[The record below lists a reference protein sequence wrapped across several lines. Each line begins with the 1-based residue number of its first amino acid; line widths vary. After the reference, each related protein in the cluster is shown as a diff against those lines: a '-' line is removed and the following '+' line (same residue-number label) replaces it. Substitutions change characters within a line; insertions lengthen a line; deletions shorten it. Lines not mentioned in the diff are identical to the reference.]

1 MSQAA
6 IGAPHYDTDR
16 GLISSPPVS
25 MGFRDEGSPGRSNG
39 PVSPSAMYRP
49 AQVGSVV
56 DSRYKLL
63 REIACG
69 GGGIVFEAE
78 HVHTRA
84 RVALKA
90 LTLTAASTQKRKR
103 ILREARALGRISDP
117 HVVSVL
123 DAGECKKHGP
133 FVVIALIEG
142 RTLESFISS
151 RYRLDIP
158 ATVALIHQLG
168 TALYQLGR
176 RGVVHRDV
184 KPSNVLVARGL
195 CGKPDTAVL
204 IDFGVAKVEDT
215 SPLSGGRITFDGDL
229 VGTPEYMAP
238 EQVSEG
244 ETVDHRTDVYGLG
257 ALAYECLT
265 GSPPFTGPALAV
277 VSSIIVGAQPQPI
290 ARFRSDVPPALAA
303 AVVRALDR
311 DPTKRWIDTAA
322 FARACTAVLGDPAPP
337 LYLYPSG
344 SGGPESGNPTS
355 IRRRAARIPYQAPAR
370 ILVGPRAGYD
380 ARVEDI
386 SIAGALLET
395 AADVPV
401 QSAVSVRFPLPMSG
415 RVVTQDAIVRWV
427 RSRGTSRVLGIEF
440 ANPAADLTAEI
451 DAYSSLKE

>member
-6 IGAPHYDTDR
+6 IGLPQSETDPP
-16 GLISSPPVS
+16 LISSPPVS
-25 MGFRDEGSPGRSNG
+25 NGHQDDVYRNRSSG
-39 PVSPSAMYRP
+39 PATPSYRP
-49 AQVGSVV
+49 AQVGSLV
-56 DSRYKLL
+56 DSRYRLL

-90 LTLTAASTQKRKR
+90 LTLTAASMQKRRR
-103 ILREARALGRISDP
+103 ILREARALGRVSDP
-117 HVVSVL
+117 HIVPVL
-123 DAGECKKHGP
+123 DAGECRIHGP
-133 FVVIALIEG
+133 FLAIALVEG

-151 RYRLDIP
+151 RYRLDVA

-168 TALYQLGR
+168 GALYVLGR

-184 KPSNVLVARGL
+184 KPSNVLVQKGP

-204 IDFGVAKVEDT
+204 IDFGVAKVDD
-215 SPLSGGRITFDGDL
+215 SGPLSGGRITFDGDL

-238 EQVSEG
+238 EQVSEADAI
-244 ETVDHRTDVYGLG
+244 DHRTDVYGLG

-265 GSPPFTGPALAV
+265 GSPPFSGPALAV

-290 ARFRSDVPPALAA
+290 SRFRGDVPPALQA
-303 AVVRALDR
+303 AVLRALER
-311 DPTKRWIDTAA
+311 DPAKRWADTAA

-337 LYLYPSG
+337 LYLYPTS
-344 SGGPESGNPTS
+344 SGGPESGNPSS
-355 IRRRAARIPYQAPAR
+355 IRRKAARIPYQAPAR
-370 ILVGPRAGYD
+370 LLVGPRAGYD

-395 AADVPV
+395 AADVAPH
-401 QSAVSVRFPLPMSG
+401 SAIGIRFPLPMSG
-415 RVVTQDAIVRWV
+415 KVVTQDAIVRWV
-427 RSRGTSRVLGIEF
+427 RARGPSRVLGIEF
-440 ANPAADLTAEI
+440 ANPSSDVTLEI
-451 DAYSSLKE
+451 EAYSTLKD